1 MLGVSP
7 SSRPSLSHSNRGT
20 NFRPHRSAEG
30 RTWEASIRRRFLPL
44 TGCPDRNTAAGAG
57 RCSRKENGGQ
67 TELDNRGSVTPCAH
81 LEPLCSPHPSQP
93 IPRAGDTSHLRDAWP
108 ARKGRS
114 FRPAHKHQKLH
125 RARPESR
132 TLMRKALAFGY
143 RPEGVSRNEPTNG
156 RPRTKE
162 TCTRDSAQ
170 RRQRQVSGCTAAG
183 LRATGSM
190 PAAKGFQAWE
200 GRRPQ
205 GLTQR
210 CPWRSADKSRPFR
223 EQNWTGQLRWPETAP
238 NGQNS

>member
-7 SSRPSLSHSNRGT
+7 SSRPSLSHSSRGT

-30 RTWEASIRRRFLPL
+30 RTREASIRRRFLPL
-44 TGCPDRNTAAGAG
+44 TGCPDRNTAGGAG
-57 RCSRKENGGQ
+57 WCSRKENGGQ
-67 TELDNRGSVTPCAH
+67 TELDNQGSVTPCAH
-81 LEPLCSPHPSQP
+81 LEPLCAPHPSQP
-93 IPRAGDTSHLRDAWP
+93 SPRAGDTSHLRDAWP

-162 TCTRDSAQ
+162 TCTRDSAR

-183 LRATGSM
+183 L
-190 PAAKGFQAWE
+190 
-200 GRRPQ
+200 
-205 GLTQR
+205 
-210 CPWRSADKSRPFR
+210 
-223 EQNWTGQLRWPETAP
+223 
-238 NGQNS
+238 